1 LVSLEAVEGRVL
13 HSNLAV
19 LDVGETPRGAEPPT
33 ISQKLSKNVFFFPV
47 ATFDYQKAACLSTT
61 LILRNCSLKN
71 KKETNPVS
79 LSNGAKLC
87 QASWSSSTVS
97 WLQCSALGGT
107 GVT

>member
-1 LVSLEAVEGRVL
+1 MVSLEAVEGRVL
-13 HSNLAV
+13 HSNFAV

-33 ISQKLSKNVFFFPV
+33 ISQKLSKMLFFPV

-79 LSNGAKLC
+79 LSNGAKK
-87 QASWSSSTVS
+87 
-97 WLQCSALGGT
+97 
-107 GVT
+107 